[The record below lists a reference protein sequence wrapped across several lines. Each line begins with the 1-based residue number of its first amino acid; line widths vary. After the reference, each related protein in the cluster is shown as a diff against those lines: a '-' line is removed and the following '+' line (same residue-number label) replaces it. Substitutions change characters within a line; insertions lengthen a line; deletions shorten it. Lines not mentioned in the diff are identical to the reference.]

1 MGELIWG
8 GSTTSNE
15 RGLAM
20 ASHLTAL
27 IFPIIGP
34 LIIYV
39 FKKDDSRFVAYHAM
53 QATVFQVV
61 AWLLAGVTCGVG
73 LITLLLPIIW
83 AIKAYNGE
91 WVGYPLIEGA
101 GKS

>member
-1 MGELIWG
+1 MGDMIWG
-8 GSTTSNE
+8 GATTSNE

-27 IFPIIGP
+27 ILPIIGP

-39 FKKDDSRFVAYHAM
+39 IKKDDSRYVAYHAI

-61 AWLLAGVTCGVG
+61 AWLLTGVTCGIG
-73 LITLLLPIIW
+73 LVMLILPIVW
-83 AIKAYNGE
+83 AIKAYNGAWE
-91 WVGYPLIEGA
+91 GYPLIDGA
-101 GKS
+101 GKN